1 MVSVASILPIVY
13 AKLLKSSGGCMLIY
27 EGNPLNEVN
36 AMAKKHILVVD
47 DEPNMLNT
55 MEFILEV
62 AKYRVSLASSGK
74 KALDMILAAKK
85 SKAPIDLLITDIQ
98 MSGFSGLDL
107 LDKLKESSID
117 VPVLAITAYG
127 NRQIYSELARRGCK
141 DYMDKPLAEQELIS
155 RIRNL
160 LNESASQK
168 KG

>member
-1 MVSVASILPIVY
+1 M
-13 AKLLKSSGGCMLIY
+13 IY

-107 LDKLKESSID
+107 LDKLKESSIE

-127 NRQIYSELARRGCK
+127 NRKIYSELARRGCN

>member
-1 MVSVASILPIVY
+1 M
-13 AKLLKSSGGCMLIY
+13 IY

-62 AKYRVSLASSGK
+62 AKYRVSLADSGK

-107 LDKLKESSID
+107 LDKLKESSIE